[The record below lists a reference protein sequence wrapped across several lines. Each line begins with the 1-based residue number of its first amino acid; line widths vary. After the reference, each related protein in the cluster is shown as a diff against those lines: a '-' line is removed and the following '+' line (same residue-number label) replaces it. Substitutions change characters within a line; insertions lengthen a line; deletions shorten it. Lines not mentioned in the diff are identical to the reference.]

1 MSESIGK
8 RVKESEQERKPEKEQ
23 VNVANRQLRF
33 MKKCILSM
41 IYLMVVSTSGGYI
54 SPSLP

>member
-1 MSESIGK
+1 MAAKKKTTKGK
-8 RVKESEQERKPEKEQ
+8 SDSLSSK
-23 VNVANRQLRF
+23 AIAFLRSVDAG
-33 MKKCILSM
+33 ILSM